1 MITSVCFWD
10 GVLCD
15 PNDQSTVTGIFIP
28 GGSYS
33 GTLPTELG
41 TLLTLKELSMPQ
53 NQLRGRIPSEIAKL
67 PHLETIN
74 LAENEITG
82 TIPAFASPALAS
94 VDLSHN
100 LLAGTLDPKIGITH
114 KTLTDFDVVHNK
126 LSGPIPET
134 FAYAERLDT
143 LSLSENRF
151 SGTLPSSLGATKQLR
166 YLYLDNNFLMGT
178 IPPEIARQTSPL
190 EELWLQENLLSGTI
204 PAAIADLKGLFNFY
218 VDGNKF
224 TGSVPEQLCRKELN
238 EDFFEGID
246 KSDRN
251 YCDSIACQPGFVA
264 AEGVYP
270 CSECNDS
277 YFNPYLGR

>member
-1 MITSVCFWD
+1 LDVITSVCFWD

-100 LLAGTLDPKIGITH
+100 LLAGTKTYAKFSLYEKIM
-114 KTLTDFDVVHNK
+114 
-126 LSGPIPET
+126 
-134 FAYAERLDT
+134 R
-143 LSLSENRF
+143 
-151 SGTLPSSLGATKQLR
+151 
-166 YLYLDNNFLMGT
+166 
-178 IPPEIARQTSPL
+178 
-190 EELWLQENLLSGTI
+190 W
-204 PAAIADLKGLFNFY
+204 
-218 VDGNKF
+218 
-224 TGSVPEQLCRKELN
+224 
-238 EDFFEGID
+238 
-246 KSDRN
+246 
-251 YCDSIACQPGFVA
+251 
-264 AEGVYP
+264 
-270 CSECNDS
+270 
-277 YFNPYLGR
+277 

>member
-1 MITSVCFWD
+1 MTVDQASILLSLVQGQDGQVWASGRTGWNKGDLSVCFWD

-82 TIPAFASPALAS
+82 TILAFASPALAS

-100 LLAGTLDPKIGITH
+100 LLAGTKTYAKFSLYEKIM
-114 KTLTDFDVVHNK
+114 
-126 LSGPIPET
+126 
-134 FAYAERLDT
+134 R
-143 LSLSENRF
+143 
-151 SGTLPSSLGATKQLR
+151 
-166 YLYLDNNFLMGT
+166 
-178 IPPEIARQTSPL
+178 
-190 EELWLQENLLSGTI
+190 W
-204 PAAIADLKGLFNFY
+204 
-218 VDGNKF
+218 
-224 TGSVPEQLCRKELN
+224 
-238 EDFFEGID
+238 
-246 KSDRN
+246 
-251 YCDSIACQPGFVA
+251 
-264 AEGVYP
+264 
-270 CSECNDS
+270 
-277 YFNPYLGR
+277 